1 MSQTTSQ
8 SPATSPAGTNPTAGD
23 APHSAEQFGE
33 QRDLW
38 YDPGFLDRVAARAG
52 LGDPAVSRMLEVGVG
67 QGHWSALIAPRV
79 PALAELTVVDFEPR
93 WVADA
98 EAALRKKLGAR
109 LDGVAISAV
118 QADAQALPFAD
129 ASFDLVTCQTV
140 LMHLPRPEQAL
151 AEMCRVLRP
160 GGVILVAEPS
170 NLYPFAAFDSAAAAL
185 GLEVQSARYRLW
197 LACHLG
203 RIAQGRGD
211 FNLGDRLPH
220 LFRALPVEGFACVLN
235 DKVHDLAPPYSQDA
249 RTLIGFGVSWLETA
263 LGDDVERTLGLAM
276 AGGLERAEAQALVE
290 VERRYLAE
298 ERRQLEAG
306 TFVTGGGAVH
316 YLAWARRAR

>member
-1 MSQTTSQ
+1 MSQTMSQPPVTS
-8 SPATSPAGTNPTAGD
+8 PTAGD

-38 YDPGFLDRVAARAG
+38 YEPGFLDRVAARAG
-52 LGDPAVSRMLEVGVG
+52 LADPGIARMLEVGVG
-67 QGHWSALIAPRV
+67 QGHWSALIARRV
-79 PALAELTVVDFEPR
+79 PALAELTVVDFEAR
-93 WVADA
+93 WVMDA
-98 EAALRKKLGAR
+98 EGQLRGKLGAR
-109 LDGVAISAV
+109 GDGVAIAAV

-151 AEMCRVLRP
+151 AELCRVLRP

-170 NLYPFAAFDSAAAAL
+170 NLYPFSAFDSAAAAL
-185 GLEVQSARYRLW
+185 GLDGQSARYRLW

-220 LFRALPVEGFACVLN
+220 LFRTLPVEGFGIVMN
-235 DKVHDLAPPYSQDA
+235 DKVHDLAPPYSDDA
-249 RTLIGFGVSWLETA
+249 KTLLGFGVEWLETA
-263 LGDDVERTLGLAM
+263 LGADAERTLGLAV
-276 AGGLERAEAQALVE
+276 AGGLEHAEALALLD

-298 ERRQLEAG
+298 QQRQLAAE
-306 TFVTGGGAVH
+306 TFVAGGGAVH
-316 YLAWARRAR
+316 YLAWARRTR